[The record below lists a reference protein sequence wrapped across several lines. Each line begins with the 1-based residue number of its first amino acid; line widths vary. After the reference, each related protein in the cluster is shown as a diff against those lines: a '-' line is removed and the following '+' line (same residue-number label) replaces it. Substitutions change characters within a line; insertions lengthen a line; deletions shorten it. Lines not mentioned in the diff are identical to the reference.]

1 MGEENTAAA
10 GKVPGKESQ
19 TQGLL
24 VLDSSSPYFLHS
36 SDHPGLNLV
45 SSPLNEANYSTWVRA
60 MTNALRA
67 RNKFCFVDGT
77 LSRPSNRSADL
88 SHWEK
93 CNSLVISWLYNSLST
108 ELHGSVAYADTA
120 REIWIDL
127 KERFSQGN
135 APRIHELKRALAVTY
150 QENLSV
156 AAYYTK
162 LKAIWDELY
171 SYSPIPD
178 CTCGAVKDFLKA
190 REEEKVHQFILGL
203 NDNFSSVRSHIL
215 RTEPLPNISKAYALV
230 TREEREIS
238 LCASRPTNVEAAA
251 FNVRSHLNHRANQL
265 DSMGSSS
272 KPRANPKLCDHCG
285 KSGHT
290 KETCYKLIGYPPRDG
305 QQDNNTRIK
314 MDSNQKDRRRIFPR
328 QGNFKV
334 VNQVSQVPTN
344 AAPMISGL
352 TQDQVNQLISLLG
365 TEKKLSLDDFSGP
378 HNEEADWDG

>member
-10 GKVPGKESQ
+10 SKVSGKESQ

-24 VLDSSSPYFLHS
+24 ALDSSSPYFLHS
-36 SDHPGLNLV
+36 SYHPGLNLV

-67 RNKFCFVDGT
+67 RNKFCFVDET
-77 LSRPSNRSADL
+77 LS
-88 SHWEK
+88 H
-93 CNSLVISWLYNSLST
+93 
-108 ELHGSVAYADTA
+108 TA

-127 KERFSQGN
+127 KERFSQEN

-178 CTCGAVKDFLKA
+178 CTCGAAKDFLKA

-215 RTEPLPNISKAYALV
+215 RTEPFPNISKAYALV

-251 FNVRSHLNHRANQL
+251 FNVRSHPNHRTNQL
-265 DSMGSSS
+265 DAMGSSS

-285 KSGHT
+285 KSSHT

-305 QQDNNTRIK
+305 KQDNNTRIK
-314 MDSNQKDRRRIFPR
+314 MD
-328 QGNFKV
+328 
-334 VNQVSQVPTN
+334 N

-365 TEKKLSLDDFSGP
+365 TEKKPSLDDFSGKKFM
-378 HNEEADWDG
+378 NLCDWILDSGASDHVSS